1 MTEAG
6 RNLGDILGERRASR
20 ETAIVSIDRDG
31 QSREWRC
38 DEIEHG
44 SLAYAALLQERG
56 IRPGSSVAILAA
68 NSVPNWMAYTG
79 IMRAGCIC
87 VPVNTKQPRDI
98 VAFILEDADVSFAFT
113 DEANTSLVPEGM
125 QHVNLG
131 DVVSSNDEPRVPFV
145 GDQPTAEILYTSGST
160 RRPKGVVLSH
170 ASQLSMIDAITG
182 SNESRIFADQ
192 RGIVVAPMFHMNA
205 LVFIASFLSGGGSIV
220 LMSKFDAEQFV
231 SAINEYGVTV
241 ITGVPTMIA
250 LMHSAWLELGKP
262 ELPSVST
269 VYIGSAPVTD
279 AVAAQSREMM
289 PDAGI
294 LNSYGTT
301 ETGGGLFGLHPDGI
315 ERPPTTVGYPT
326 PKVELRLDEQG
337 ALVVRAP
344 SMMTAYRN
352 LPELT
357 AERLQDGWFNTGDL
371 FEIDGHG
378 FYYFKGRVD
387 DMFVC
392 SGENIYPG
400 EVEKVI
406 ESHDG
411 VVQAAVVP
419 VPDEIRG
426 QMPVAFIVSEDAD
439 ISEHDIQDHVKQHA
453 APYLY
458 PRRVWFIDALPLAS
472 TTKVDR
478 HALMRQAAELKEQA
492 SNTGGP
498 ASGR

>member
-6 RNLGDILGERRASR
+6 RNLGDILGERRASL

-31 QSREWRC
+31 QSREWSC

-44 SLAYAALLQERG
+44 SLAYAALLRDRG
-56 IRPGSSVAILAA
+56 IEPGSSVAILAA

-98 VAFILEDADVSFAFT
+98 VAFILEDSDVSFAFT

-125 QHVNLG
+125 PHAVLG
-131 DVVSSNDEPRVPFV
+131 DFVPSDKEPPAPFV

-160 RRPKGVVLSH
+160 GRPKGVVLSH

-220 LMSKFDAEQFV
+220 LMSKFDARLFV
-231 SAINEYGVTV
+231 STINEYGVTV

-250 LMHSAWLELGKP
+250 LMHSAWMGLGKP

-326 PKVELRLDEQG
+326 PKVELRLSEQG

-344 SMMTAYRN
+344 SMMSEYRN
-352 LPELT
+352 LPKLT
-357 AERLQDGWFNTGDL
+357 ADRLKDGWFNTGDL
-371 FEIDGHG
+371 FEIDEHG

-411 VVQAAVVP
+411 VLQAAVVP

-426 QMPVAFIVSEDAD
+426 QMPVAFVVSEETYL
-439 ISEHDIQDHVKQHA
+439 SEREIQDHVKMRA

-458 PRRVWFIDALPLAS
+458 PRRVWFIETLPLAS

-478 HALMRQAAELKEQA
+478 RALMREAAELIEQG
-492 SNTGGP
+492 SSTGGTG
-498 ASGR
+498 SD